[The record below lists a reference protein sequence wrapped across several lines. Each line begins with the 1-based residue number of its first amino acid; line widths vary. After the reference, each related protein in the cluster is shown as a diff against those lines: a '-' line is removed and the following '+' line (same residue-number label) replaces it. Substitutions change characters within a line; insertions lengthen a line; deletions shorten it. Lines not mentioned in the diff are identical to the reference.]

1 MNDNP
6 FYRLAP
12 FIKEFI
18 YKNRWDTL
26 REAQVDA
33 CRVLFDTPHHLLIA
47 SGTASGK
54 TEAAFFPALTEPA
67 PASVCF
73 CRHSVYRAAEGADQ
87 RPVHAAERP
96 AA

>member
-1 MNDNP
+1 MSDNP

-47 SGTASGK
+47 GRPCTASFEFSSAHR
-54 TEAAFFPALTEPA
+54 TTAASTVA
-67 PASVCF
+67 
-73 CRHSVYRAAEGADQ
+73 GANG
-87 RPVHAAERP
+87 
-96 AA
+96 

>member
-1 MNDNP
+1 MSDNP

-18 YKNRWDTL
+18 YKNRWETL
-26 REAQVDA
+26 RETQVDA

-54 TEAAFFPALTEPA
+54 TEAAFFQRLLSYMNVLPVR
-67 PASVCF
+67 SVF
-73 CRHSVYRAAEGADQ
+73 YILL
-87 RPVHAAERP
+87 P
-96 AA
+96 

>member
-1 MNDNP
+1 MSDNP

-18 YKNRWDTL
+18 YKNRWETL

-54 TEAAFFPALTEPA
+54 TEAAFFLRLLSCMNVLPVRLA
-67 PASVCF
+67 F
-73 CRHSVYRAAEGADQ
+73 CIS
-87 RPVHAAERP
+87 PL
-96 AA
+96 